1 MKKEDF
7 IKRAIEK
14 HGKTYS
20 YEKVPET
27 FRGIDKVII
36 TCKEHG
42 DFEQIARNHI
52 GVNKTGCPIC
62 GRLKANEKTSQT
74 FEQFVEKGRK
84 KHGDKYE
91 YFKETY
97 VNSHTKT
104 KIYCNTCHKYFYQM
118 PSMHIS
124 QGNGCPHCNPMPK
137 ALSHEEFV
145 ERTKISHPN
154 LEVLSKYKGKDNYVT
169 VRCKIHDYTYK
180 TTPHRLIAGNNCQK
194 CYDEKR
200 GDTIRRDTDIIL
212 KECRDV
218 HRNKYQYPYLKDEYL
233 NNKSKITIICPLHGE
248 FKQSINSHLSKQS
261 GCPKCNQS
269 HMERDII
276 QILTDNDIL
285 TQEQYK
291 PLWLKNGVGQK
302 SLDFYLPEHNIA
314 IECQGEQHFLPR
326 KIFKGEEGLENTIQ
340 RDITKNLACKE
351 NNINLL
357 YIIPKKYIKKS
368 SQKKFLNIYKEENV
382 LIYEDILKDNNIL
395 IKRL

>member
-27 FRGIDKVII
+27 FRGIDRVTI

-104 KIYCNTCHKYFYQM
+104 KIYCNTCHRYFYQM
-118 PSMHIS
+118 PSMHVS
-124 QGNGCPHCNPMPK
+124 KNGCPHCNPMPK
-137 ALSHEEFV
+137 PLSHEEFV
-145 ERTKISHPN
+145 ARTKISHPN
-154 LEVLSKYKGKDNYVT
+154 LEVLSEYKGKDNYVT

-194 CYDEKR
+194 CYNERR
-200 GDTIRRDTDIIL
+200 GETLRKSIEQIL
-212 KECRDV
+212 KECREI
-218 HRNKYQYPYLKDEYL
+218 HGSKYEYPSIDNEY
-233 NNKSKITIICPLHGE
+233 KTSASKITIICPVHGR
-248 FKQSINSHLSKQS
+248 FKQSMNKHVICRH

-269 HMERDII
+269 HMERDIMKLLEKYNI
-276 QILTDNDIL
+276 RYDYQKRFN
-285 TQEQYK
+285 
-291 PLWLKNGVGQK
+291 WLGQK

-326 KIFKGEEGLENTIQ
+326 KIFKGEEGLNYNIQ
-340 RDITKNLACKE
+340 RDIAKNLACKE

-368 SQKKFLNIYKEENV
+368 FQKKFLNIYKEENV